1 MPLTVPVILLLNA
14 FYWLCCVTFSSG
26 FNEEVCSSVQHLNAT
41 LQPGVVLDLL
51 SMSFC
56 VFWFLQ
62 ESTMACTAAR
72 DAKASLKGQSAR
84 IWPTHAETI
93 RSAWLT
99 SARGTAASTAATRS
113 ASPWAW
119 SGKVCVQDVRLLYC
133 FDFNSWNV
141 LPIYCLLAYL
151 QTSLNLFFLNN
162 FGRFLQDK
170 QQFYIHIFFV
180 WFLWRNYG
188 IFKSYPNVRAD
199 WDVTVLPMCSWGHC
213 LIEIN
218 VVGCASSG
226 TGREAAWKRAWWQR
240 GGIYQQFQRGHACG
254 QDSRCW
260 TGRGAQNGDV

>member
-1 MPLTVPVILLLNA
+1 MSVCAICTKKPEIQRVTFTECNRNKGNSLTSPKFAPQWLINVDAPLPICSRQKYLCQHFMPLTVPVILLLNA

-151 QTSLNLFFLNN
+151 
-162 FGRFLQDK
+162 
-170 QQFYIHIFFV
+170 
-180 WFLWRNYG
+180 
-188 IFKSYPNVRAD
+188 
-199 WDVTVLPMCSWGHC
+199 
-213 LIEIN
+213 
-218 VVGCASSG
+218 
-226 TGREAAWKRAWWQR
+226 
-240 GGIYQQFQRGHACG
+240 
-254 QDSRCW
+254 
-260 TGRGAQNGDV
+260 